1 MHKGKWEIYEDKQGE
16 WRWRHTASNGNIVG
30 AASEGYK
37 NKEACIK
44 NAEHYGYNDKFN
56 NAGTWEMYQDK
67 KEEWRWRHT
76 AANGE
81 IIGSSTQGYQH
92 KQDCIDNAKI
102 NGYVA

>member
-1 MHKGKWEIYEDKQGE
+1 MTYLLTPLQRSDLCIKANGE
-16 WRWRHTASNGNIVG
+16 FTKINKVNG

-67 KEEWRWRHT
+67 KEEWCWRHT
-76 AANGE
+76 TANGE
-81 IIGSSTQGYQH
+81 IIGSSMQGYQH